1 MEKGLVHLYWGEGK
15 GKTTAAM
22 GLALRALGHGL
33 RVTVV
38 QFLKDGCSGELTPLR
53 ELGAAVYSGM
63 ESAGFVFQMSGEE
76 KASLR
81 EQQGLLLKKT
91 MEEPCGLLI
100 LDEACAA
107 LRPADSGRS
116 LRRPAAGDGGGQPSA
131 AGCPPSAGRHGS
143 GYNRKGARPLDV
155 GSGGLFHG
163 NALPQASLQ
172 PGDRRQK
179 GRGIL
184 NALPPGNG
192 FRRGRR
198 GFRFPV

>member
-107 LRPADSGRS
+107 LQLGMVEDS
-116 LRRPAAGDGGGQPSA
+116 
-131 AGCPPSAGRHGS
+131 CPPSAGRHGS